1 MKGAELTSGDQLV
14 WVFFRLSGRISP
26 APYVLAG
33 LLLFI
38 LRLFPLYRFTLAEMG
53 SNAQTGWALALW
65 AAVLLTAW
73 CNVALTAKRLHD
85 FGKPAIWSLATL
97 VFDLL
102 VFFVLPFVRGDPG
115 PNRYGSRTNAPA

>member
-1 MKGAELTSGDQLV
+1 LLEQVAWL
-14 WVFFRLSGRISP
+14 FFSLKGRISP

-38 LRLFPLYRFTLAEMG
+38 LRMFLLYRFALSEMG
-53 SNAQTGWALALW
+53 SDAQTGWALAFW
-65 AAVLLTAW
+65 VAVLLTAW
-73 CNVALTAKRLHD
+73 CNVALTSKRLHD

-97 VFDLL
+97 VFDFL

-115 PNRYGSRTNAPA
+115 PNLYGARTNAPA